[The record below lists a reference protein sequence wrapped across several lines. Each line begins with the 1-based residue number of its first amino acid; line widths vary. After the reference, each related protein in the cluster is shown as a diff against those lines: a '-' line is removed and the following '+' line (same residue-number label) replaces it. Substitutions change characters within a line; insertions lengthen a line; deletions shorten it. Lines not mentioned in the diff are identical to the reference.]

1 MAKTFLEDI
10 IKKHY
15 GEDRVGDILPYHNP
29 NAYIQQEGGYEKFF
43 LSAENEEVNDKT
55 IYIGAE
61 LEMGL
66 TQRHPSSEIKALL
79 KKLMEKVP
87 CILEHD
93 SSINNGR
100 TYEDCEIITQP
111 MTPKK
116 WLTLGPDIKEIFK
129 ELADFGWQS
138 HNLGTCGLHF
148 HYTIID
154 YDHKAEIV
162 NRMWEQIH
170 TWENETHK
178 IAGRGYVNFAHDLDC
193 HDAIVPEEKLSMDYI
208 NEKVIQNGREHS
220 SVINLQHEHDIEIRI
235 SRGTL
240 NFDTFMA
247 RLEYFYNLYVQANQL
262 NIIVQRMTWGKLIKG
277 KYIKSYVDSH
287 SITTNKK
294 CYDYSSK
301 IGKYKN
307 DLSRYDDKLITQMM
321 LTLKDLKTQLQ
332 SGKPRELCVIDEVT
346 ATIQNISSALS
357 TLTTK
362 YINVTSLKNH
372 LTRMRDSGWYWDSTN
387 AKTYML
393 EHTNA
398 LHELLQKR
406 PTITLNSDTQASEV

>member
-15 GEDRVGDILPYHNP
+15 GESMVGSILSYHAP
-29 NAYIQQEGGYEKFF
+29 NGYIQQEGGYEAFF
-43 LSAENEEVNDKT
+43 LSADNEEVNDKT

-66 TQRHPSSEIKALL
+66 MTRHTPSEIKANL
-79 KKLMEKVP
+79 KELVETLP

-100 TYEDCEIITQP
+100 AYEDCEIITQP
-111 MTPKK
+111 MTLKK
-116 WLTLGPDIKEIFK
+116 WLTLAPTLKTTFK
-129 ELADFGWQS
+129 KLADFGWQS

-170 TWENETHK
+170 TWESETHK
-178 IAGRGYVNFAHDLDC
+178 VAGRGYVNYAHDLNCD
-193 HDAIVPEEKLSMDYI
+193 DALVPEEKLSMDYI
-208 NEKVIQNGREHS
+208 NEKVIENGTTHS

-277 KYIKSYVDSH
+277 KYIKNYVDSH

-301 IGKYKN
+301 VGKYKN
-307 DLSRYDDKLITQMM
+307 DLSKYDDKLITQMM

-332 SGKPRELCVIDEVT
+332 SGKPRELYCLDEI
-346 ATIQNISSALS
+346 ANTIQHISKALG
-357 TLTTK
+357 TITTK
-362 YINVTSLKNH
+362 YIKITDLKSYLAN
-372 LTRMRDSGWYWDSTN
+372 MRANTWYWYSTN
-387 AKTYML
+387 AKTYAL
-393 EHTNA
+393 EHTQA
-398 LHELLQKR
+398 LHELLQKQ
-406 PTITLNSDTQASEV
+406 PTLTLNSDTQASEV